1 MKSLSI
7 SQHPAPVFTQTSTT
21 TPSVSPVPLHKLV
34 DQLMHSFIP
43 LAVTQH
49 SFIINS
55 VDESFQLQAD
65 EQVLAF
71 IVGNLLNNAIVS
83 SHNACVRIEA
93 VKKPQ
98 GVQIIVR
105 NNGANFYSTV
115 ANGFSQVVAA
125 ARSMGGNINI
135 YNQKHEGTV
144 ITLSV
149 GE

>member
-7 SQHPAPVFTQTSTT
+7 AQHPAPVFTQTRTST
-21 TPSVSPVPLHKLV
+21 SVPVPLHKLI
-34 DQLMHSFIP
+34 DQLMNSFVP
-43 LAVTQH
+43 LAATQH
-49 SFIINS
+49 SFIINN
-55 VDESFQLQAD
+55 VDESFQLNAD
-65 EQVLAF
+65 EQILAF

-105 NNGANFYSTV
+105 NNGTNFYSTV
-115 ANGFSQVVAA
+115 AHGFSQVVAA
-125 ARSMGGNINI
+125 ARTMGANINI

-144 ITLSV
+144 ITLSMAA
-149 GE
+149 

>member
-7 SQHPAPVFTQTSTT
+7 AQHPAPVFTQTSTST
-21 TPSVSPVPLHKLV
+21 SATPVPLHKLV
-34 DQLMHSFIP
+34 DQLMQSFIP
-43 LAVTQH
+43 LAVNQH

-55 VDESFQLQAD
+55 VDENFQLNAD

-83 SHNACVRIEA
+83 SHDACVRVEA

-115 ANGFSQVVAA
+115 AHGFSQVVAA

-144 ITLSV
+144 ITLSMAA
-149 GE
+149 

>member
-7 SQHPAPVFTQTSTT
+7 SQHPAPVFTQTSTAT
-21 TPSVSPVPLHKLV
+21 TSVTPVPLHQLV

-55 VDESFQLQAD
+55 VDESFQLNAD

-144 ITLSV
+144 ITLSMAA
-149 GE
+149 

>member
-7 SQHPAPVFTQTSTT
+7 AQHPTPVFTPTSTSTT
-21 TPSVSPVPLHKLV
+21 VPLHKLV
-34 DQLMHSFIP
+34 DQLMNSFVP
-43 LAVTQH
+43 LAATQH
-49 SFIINS
+49 SFIINN
-55 VDESFQLQAD
+55 VEESFQLNAD

-71 IVGNLLNNAIVS
+71 IVGNLLNNAIVC

-105 NNGANFYSTV
+105 NNGAHFYSTI

-144 ITLSV
+144 ITLSMAA
-149 GE
+149 